1 MEYDEILEA
10 IYANDI
16 EKLQQIVT
24 ANEIDTNV
32 DFVSLFM

>member
-24 ANEIDTNV
+24 ANEIDINV

>member
-1 MEYDEILEA
+1 MEYDEILKA

-24 ANEIDTNV
+24 ANEIDINV